1 MIVSVIGAGKMGLPV
16 ACQFARNGARVF
28 TCDTNPAVVDEI
40 NAGVS
45 PIDEP
50 GIPELMADLVR
61 SGQLTATLDTV
72 ESVRQSEVVV
82 VLVPVLLTSERDAD
96 TSIIEHVARSI
107 GRGLQRGTLVSFETT
122 LPVGTTRRLGALIA
136 EVSGLT
142 LGADFEVVF
151 SPERVKSQF
160 VLQRLTEN
168 IKVVGGLTADGAER
182 AAAFYGRYLGA
193 PVQDVGSAEAAEF
206 VKLAGMVYRDV
217 NIALANEL
225 ARYSESIGVNLPS
238 ILSAINSDG
247 EAAVLS
253 AGIGVGG
260 HCTPV
265 YPYFMLRDSERRGL
279 ASTLTAAAR
288 DINDGQA
295 DWALDRLERAWGPL
309 QGASVRILGLG
320 FRPEV
325 KEHILS
331 PAFLLR
337 DAAERRGAAVSLDD
351 PLYTADEV
359 RHLGFTPGA
368 LEDAVLPPVLILNTY
383 HQAYGSL
390 DFHDLARRGVRAVV
404 DGRAAWSPVA
414 VARAGIC
421 YIGIGQPS
429 ALAS

>member
-40 NAGVS
+40 NAGLS
-45 PIDEP
+45 PVDEP
-50 GIPELMADLVR
+50 GIPELLADLVK

-72 ESVRQSEVVV
+72 EAVRQSNVVV

-96 TSIIEHVARSI
+96 TSIIEHVARAI

-136 EVSGLT
+136 EASGLT
-142 LGADFEVVF
+142 PGADFEVVF

-168 IKVVGGLTADGAER
+168 IKVVGGLTADGAAR

-238 ILSAINSDG
+238 IIGAINSDG

-288 DINDGQA
+288 NINDGQT
-295 DWALDRLERAWGPL
+295 DWALDRLEKEWGAL
-309 QGASVRILGLG
+309 QGASVLILGLG

-337 DAAERRGAAVSLDD
+337 DAAAQRGASVSLDD
-351 PLYTADEV
+351 PLYTADEM
-359 RHLGFTPGA
+359 RNLGFTPGRI
-368 LEDAVLPPVLILNTY
+368 DAETLPQVLILNTY
-383 HQAYGSL
+383 HEAYRSL
-390 DFHDLARRGVRAVV
+390 DFGQLAARGVRAVI
-404 DGRAAWSPVA
+404 DGRAAWSPASVTH
-414 VARAGIC
+414 AGIC
-421 YIGIGQPS
+421 YIGIGQPTT
-429 ALAS
+429 LAG